1 MLRSR
6 RALAVALASFL
17 TLGGSVVSA
26 LPAAATSTSSVT
38 DSASTSSA
46 TASATDT
53 ASATAS
59 ATDVKDASCTVDDAR
74 ALCAPVGDLL
84 DVRIGDVHP
93 TQPSLGYDEVYYKLG
108 RYDADLSKDAINKKF
123 ADWCEANGQG
133 DAASAPSGA
142 TLQDPSTFTC
152 TVPVGSE
159 TADTIAPMKT
169 VVIGPNG
176 VLYLTDGHHTLTSFQ
191 ENSGPD
197 VHVRLRVLGNLSGLS
212 DADFWAAMQAN
223 KWTWLRDVNGD
234 AITPAQL
241 PANVGLASFQDDR
254 FRSILYFARDI
265 GYASDGAVPF
275 QEFYWGTWLRT
286 RTDIPVAGWNQDD
299 WAGSLALVK
308 QLAQAQVA
316 LGAGTVVDPQSGY
329 TAGDL
334 SVLGAWNDGKAET
347 KGEWAKLSKPYTDA
361 KPGKLAY
368 MTEYRLRHVAPALT
382 APAAPAAPTVV
393 VGGTSAA
400 GSHVAVSWT
409 APADGG
415 SAITGYT
422 VALGTGRTAEVDA
435 RSTSFTFDGVAPGS
449 YSATITAHNAVGST
463 SSAATPVAVADPAAV
478 QGSVTIT
485 GDLRSGG
492 SVTVTANGLAAEVAG
507 FSVEVHSDPVS
518 LGTGSTDASGAFAL
532 PAALPATLPAGA
544 HTVTVSF
551 NGATVA
557 STAFTVAPASTGN
570 GGSGNG
576 GTGSGSGSSGAGSA
590 GSGSTGS
597 GSGSLATTGSAAP
610 IALGAAGA
618 LVIAAGVLLRILSE
632 RSETK
637 GARRRTGAGQG

>member
-1 MLRSR
+1 MPLLRSR
-6 RALAVALASFL
+6 RTLAVALASFL
-17 TLGGSVVSA
+17 ALGGSVVSA
-26 LPAAATSTSSVT
+26 LPAAAA
-38 DSASTSSA
+38 DSP
-46 TASATDT
+46 
-53 ASATAS
+53 
-59 ATDVKDASCTVDDAR
+59 TDVKDASCVAGDAR

-108 RYDADLSKDAINKKF
+108 RYDAELSKDAVNKKF

-133 DAASAPSGA
+133 DAASAQPGA
-142 TLQDPSTFTC
+142 TLRDPSSFTC

-159 TADTIAPMKT
+159 TAATIEPMKT
-169 VVIGPNG
+169 VVIGPQG

-241 PANVGLASFQDDR
+241 PSNVGLSNFEDDR

-265 GYASDGAVPF
+265 GYSADGAVPF

-286 RTDIPVAGWNQDD
+286 RADVPVAGWNQDD

-308 QLAQAQVA
+308 QLTQAQVA

-334 SVLGAWNDGKAET
+334 SVLGAWNDGKTES
-347 KGEWAKLSKPYTDA
+347 KGEWAKLAKPYADA

-368 MTEYRLRHVAPALT
+368 MTEYRLRHVTPAPT
-382 APAAPAAPTVV
+382 APAAPAAPSAVV
-393 VGGTSAA
+393 SGASPS
-400 GSHVAVSWT
+400 GSHVATTWS

-422 VALGTGRTAEVDA
+422 VSLGADLSSEVDA
-435 RSTSFTFDGVAPGS
+435 RSTSFTFDGVTPGT
-449 YSATITAHNAVGST
+449 YSLTVTAHNAIGST
-463 SSAATPVAVADPAAV
+463 ASAATPVTVADPAAV
-478 QGSVTIT
+478 QGSVAIS
-485 GDLRSGG
+485 GDLRPGG
-492 SVTVTANGLAAEVAG
+492 SVTVTAHGLAADAAG
-507 FSVEVHSDPVS
+507 FAVVVHSDPVS
-518 LGTGSTDASGAFAL
+518 LGTGSTDASGAFTL
-532 PAALPATLPAGA
+532 QAALPASLPAGP

-551 NGATVA
+551 NGTTVA
-557 STAFTVAPASTGN
+557 TAAFTVAAA
-570 GGSGNG
+570 GGPDTG
-576 GTGSGSGSSGAGSA
+576 GTGSGSGA
-590 GSGSTGS
+590 TG

-610 IALGAAGA
+610 IGLGVAGA
-618 LVIAAGVLLRILSE
+618 VIVAAGVLLL
-632 RSETK
+632 
-637 GARRRTGAGQG
+637 ARRRAGVEQD

>member
-1 MLRSR
+1 VPLLRSR
-6 RALAVALASFL
+6 RTLAVALASFL
-17 TLGGSVVSA
+17 ALGGSVVSA
-26 LPAAATSTSSVT
+26 LPAAAA
-38 DSASTSSA
+38 DSP
-46 TASATDT
+46 
-53 ASATAS
+53 
-59 ATDVKDASCTVDDAR
+59 TDVKDASCVAGDAR

-108 RYDADLSKDAINKKF
+108 RYDAELSKDAVNKKF

-133 DAASAPSGA
+133 DAASAQPGA
-142 TLQDPSTFTC
+142 TLRDPSSFTC

-159 TADTIAPMKT
+159 TAATIEPMKT
-169 VVIGPNG
+169 VVIGPQG

-241 PANVGLASFQDDR
+241 PSNVGLSNFEDDR

-265 GYASDGAVPF
+265 GYSADGAVPF

-286 RTDIPVAGWNQDD
+286 RADVPVAGWNQDD

-308 QLAQAQVA
+308 QLTQAQVA

-334 SVLGAWNDGKAET
+334 SVLGAWNDGKAES
-347 KGEWAKLSKPYTDA
+347 KGEWAKLAKPYADA

-368 MTEYRLRHVAPALT
+368 MTEYRLRHVTPAPT
-382 APAAPAAPTVV
+382 APAAPTAPSAVV
-393 VGGTSAA
+393 SGASPS
-400 GSHVAVSWT
+400 GSHVATTWS

-422 VALGTGRTAEVDA
+422 VSLGAGLSSEVDA
-435 RSTSFTFDGVAPGS
+435 RSTSFTFDGVTPGT
-449 YSATITAHNAVGST
+449 YALIVTAHNAIGST
-463 SSAATPVAVADPAAV
+463 ASAATPVTVADPAAV
-478 QGSVTIT
+478 QGSVAIS
-485 GDLRSGG
+485 GDLRPGG
-492 SVTVTANGLAAEVAG
+492 SVTVTAHGLAADAAG
-507 FSVEVHSDPVS
+507 FAVAVHSDPVS
-518 LGTGSTDASGAFAL
+518 LGTGSTDASGAFTL
-532 PAALPATLPAGA
+532 QAALPASLPAGP

-551 NGATVA
+551 NGTTVA
-557 STAFTVAPASTGN
+557 TAAFTVAAA
-570 GGSGNG
+570 GGPGAG
-576 GTGSGSGSSGAGSA
+576 GTGSGAGATG
-590 GSGSTGS
+590 GSGSLSGAAG

-610 IALGAAGA
+610 IGLGVAGA
-618 LVIAAGVLLRILSE
+618 VIVAAGVLLL
-632 RSETK
+632 
-637 GARRRTGAGQG
+637 ARRRAGVEQG

>member
-1 MLRSR
+1 VPLLRSR
-6 RALAVALASFL
+6 RTLAVALASFL
-17 TLGGSVVSA
+17 ALGGSVVSA
-26 LPAAATSTSSVT
+26 LPAAAA
-38 DSASTSSA
+38 DSP
-46 TASATDT
+46 
-53 ASATAS
+53 
-59 ATDVKDASCTVDDAR
+59 TDVKDASCVAGDAR

-108 RYDADLSKDAINKKF
+108 RYDAELSKDAVNKKF

-133 DAASAPSGA
+133 DAASAQPGA
-142 TLQDPSTFTC
+142 TLRDPSSFTC

-159 TADTIAPMKT
+159 TAATIEPMKT
-169 VVIGPNG
+169 VVIGPQG

-241 PANVGLASFQDDR
+241 PSNVGLSNFEDDR

-265 GYASDGAVPF
+265 GYSADGAVPF

-286 RTDIPVAGWNQDD
+286 RADVPVAGWNQDD

-308 QLAQAQVA
+308 QLTQAQVA

-334 SVLGAWNDGKAET
+334 SVLGAWNDGKTES
-347 KGEWAKLSKPYTDA
+347 KGEWAKLAKPYADA

-368 MTEYRLRHVAPALT
+368 MTEYRLRHVTPAPT
-382 APAAPAAPTVV
+382 APAAPAAPSAVV
-393 VGGTSAA
+393 SGASPS
-400 GSHVAVSWT
+400 GSHVATTWS

-422 VALGTGRTAEVDA
+422 VSLGADLSSEVDA
-435 RSTSFTFDGVAPGS
+435 RSTSFTFDGVTPGT
-449 YSATITAHNAVGST
+449 YSLTVTAHNAIGST
-463 SSAATPVAVADPAAV
+463 ASAATPVTVADPAAV
-478 QGSVTIT
+478 QGSVAIS
-485 GDLRSGG
+485 GDLRPGG
-492 SVTVTANGLAAEVAG
+492 SVTVTAHGLAADAAG
-507 FSVEVHSDPVS
+507 FAVVVHSDPVS
-518 LGTGSTDASGAFAL
+518 LGTGSTDASGAFTL
-532 PAALPATLPAGA
+532 QAALPASLPAGP

-551 NGATVA
+551 NGTTVA
-557 STAFTVAPASTGN
+557 TAAFTVAAA
-570 GGSGNG
+570 GGPDTG
-576 GTGSGSGSSGAGSA
+576 GTGSGSGA
-590 GSGSTGS
+590 TG

-610 IALGAAGA
+610 IGLGVAGA
-618 LVIAAGVLLRILSE
+618 VIVAAGVLLL
-632 RSETK
+632 
-637 GARRRTGAGQG
+637 ARRRAGVEQD

>member
-1 MLRSR
+1 MPLLRSR
-6 RALAVALASFL
+6 RTLAVALATFL
-17 TLGGSVVSA
+17 ALGGSVVSA
-26 LPAAATSTSSVT
+26 LPAAAA
-38 DSASTSSA
+38 DSP
-46 TASATDT
+46 
-53 ASATAS
+53 
-59 ATDVKDASCTVDDAR
+59 TDVKDASCAVGDAR

-108 RYDADLSKDAINKKF
+108 RYDAELSKDAVNKKF

-133 DAASAPSGA
+133 DAASAQPGA
-142 TLQDPSTFTC
+142 TLQDPASFTC

-159 TADTIAPMKT
+159 TAATIEPMKT
-169 VVIGPNG
+169 VVIGPQG

-241 PANVGLASFQDDR
+241 PSNVGLSNFEDDR

-265 GYASDGAVPF
+265 GYSADGAVPF

-286 RTDIPVAGWNQDD
+286 RADIPVAGWNQDD

-308 QLAQAQVA
+308 QLTQEQVA
-316 LGAGTVVDPQSGY
+316 LGADTVVDPQSGY

-334 SVLGAWNDGKAET
+334 SVLGAWNDGKAES
-347 KGEWAKLSKPYTDA
+347 KGEWAKLAKPYADA

-368 MTEYRLRHVAPALT
+368 MTEYRLRHVTPAPT
-382 APAAPAAPTVV
+382 APAAPASPAAVV
-393 VGGTSAA
+393 SGASPS
-400 GSHVAVSWT
+400 GSHVATTWS

-422 VALGTGRTAEVDA
+422 VSLGAGLSSEVDA

-449 YSATITAHNAVGST
+449 YSLTVTAHNAIGST
-463 SSAATPVAVADPAAV
+463 ASAATPVTVADPAAV
-478 QGSVTIT
+478 QGSVAIS
-485 GDLRSGG
+485 GDLRPGG
-492 SVTVTANGLAAEVAG
+492 SVTVTASGLAADAAG
-507 FSVEVHSDPVS
+507 FAVVVHSDPVS

-532 PAALPATLPAGA
+532 QAALPASLPAGA

-551 NGATVA
+551 HGTPVATA
-557 STAFTVAPASTGN
+557 AFTVAAAGD
-570 GGSGNG
+570 GGS
-576 GTGSGSGSSGAGSA
+576 GTGSGSGSA
-590 GSGSTGS
+590 GSGSSSGS
-597 GSGSLATTGSAAP
+597 GSAGGSGSLATTGSAAP
-610 IALGAAGA
+610 IGLGVAGA
-618 LVIAAGVLLRILSE
+618 VIVAAGVLLL
-632 RSETK
+632 
-637 GARRRTGAGQG
+637 ARRKAGVEQD

>member
-1 MLRSR
+1 MPLLPPR
-6 RALAVALASFL
+6 RTLAVALASFL
-17 TLGGSVVSA
+17 ALGGSVVSA
-26 LPAAATSTSSVT
+26 LPAAAA
-38 DSASTSSA
+38 DSP
-46 TASATDT
+46 
-53 ASATAS
+53 
-59 ATDVKDASCTVDDAR
+59 TDVKDASCVVGDAR
-74 ALCAPVGDLL
+74 ALCAPVGELL
-84 DVRIGDVHP
+84 DVRVGDVHP

-108 RYDADLSKDAINKKF
+108 RYDTELSKDAVNKKF
-123 ADWCEANGQG
+123 ADWCEANGQQ
-133 DAASAPSGA
+133 DAASAQPNA
-142 TLQDPSTFTC
+142 TLLDPSSFTC

-169 VVIGPNG
+169 VVIGPQG

-241 PANVGLASFQDDR
+241 PSNVGLSNFEDDR

-265 GYASDGAVPF
+265 GYSADGAVPF

-316 LGAGTVVDPQSGY
+316 LGADTVVDPQSGY

-334 SVLGAWNDGKAET
+334 SVLGAWNDGKAES
-347 KGEWAKLSKPYTDA
+347 KGEWAKLAKPYSDA

-368 MTEYRLRHVAPALT
+368 MTEYRLRHVTPAPT
-382 APAAPAAPTVV
+382 APAAPAAPAAVV
-393 VGGTSAA
+393 SGASPA
-400 GSHVAVSWT
+400 GSHVATNWS

-422 VALGTGRTAEVDA
+422 VSLGAGLSSEVDA
-435 RSTSFTFDGVAPGS
+435 RSTSFTFDAVPPGS
-449 YSATITAHNAVGST
+449 YSLTVTAHNAIGST
-463 SSAATPVAVADPAAV
+463 TSAATPVTVADPAAV
-478 QGSVTIT
+478 QGSVAIS
-485 GDLRSGG
+485 GDLRPGG
-492 SVTVTANGLAAEVAG
+492 SVTVTANGLAADVAG
-507 FSVEVHSDPVS
+507 FAVEVHSDPVS
-518 LGTGSTDASGAFAL
+518 LGTGSTDASGTFAL
-532 PAALPATLPAGA
+532 QAALPASLPAGA

-551 NGATVA
+551 HGTTVA
-557 STAFTVAPASTGN
+557 TAAFTVAGAGA
-570 GGSGNG
+570 GGSGTG
-576 GTGSGSGSSGAGSA
+576 PGSGSGSGFGS

-597 GSGSLATTGSAAP
+597 GSGALATTGSAAP
-610 IALGAAGA
+610 IGLGIAGA
-618 LVIAAGVLLRILSE
+618 VVVAAGVLLL
-632 RSETK
+632 
-637 GARRRTGAGQG
+637 ARRRAGVAQD

>member
-1 MLRSR
+1 MPLLRSR
-6 RALAVALASFL
+6 RTLAVALASFL
-17 TLGGSVVSA
+17 TLGGSV
-26 LPAAATSTSSVT
+26 LAAAP
-38 DSASTSSA
+38 
-46 TASATDT
+46 ASAADAPTDI
-53 ASATAS
+53 
-59 ATDVKDASCTVDDAR
+59 KDASCAVGDVRD
-74 ALCAPVGDLL
+74 LCAPVGDLL

-123 ADWCEANGQG
+123 ADWCEANGQQ
-133 DAASAPSGA
+133 DAASAQPDA
-142 TLQDPSTFTC
+142 TLTDPSTFTC

-169 VVIGPNG
+169 VVIGPRG

-241 PANVGLASFQDDR
+241 PSNVGLSNFEDDR

-265 GYASDGAVPF
+265 GYSADGAVPF

-286 RTDIPVAGWNQDD
+286 RADIPVAAWNQDD

-308 QLAQAQVA
+308 QLTQAQVA

-334 SVLGAWNDGKAET
+334 SVLGAWNDGKAES
-347 KGEWAKLSKPYTDA
+347 KGEWAKLAKPYSDA

-368 MTEYRLRHVAPALT
+368 MTEYRLRHVTPAPT
-382 APAAPAAPTVV
+382 APAAPAAPTALVS
-393 VGGTSAA
+393 GASTA
-400 GSHVAVSWT
+400 GSHVAASWA

-415 SAITGYT
+415 SPITGYT
-422 VALGTGRTAEVDA
+422 VALGAGLSAEVDA
-435 RSTSFTFDGVAPGS
+435 HSTSFTFDGVAPGS
-449 YSATITAHNAVGST
+449 YALTVTAHNAIGST
-463 SSAATPVAVADPAAV
+463 ASAATPVTVADPAAM
-478 QGSVTIT
+478 QGSVAIA
-485 GDLRSGG
+485 GDLRPGG
-492 SVTVTANGLAAEVAG
+492 SVTVTANGLAADVEG
-507 FSVEVHSDPVS
+507 FAVEVHSDPVS
-518 LGTGSTDASGAFAL
+518 LGTGSTDASGTFAL
-532 PAALPATLPAGA
+532 QAALPASLPAGA

-551 NGATVA
+551 NGTTVA
-557 STAFTVAPASTGN
+557 SASFTVSSG
-570 GGSGNG
+570 GDSGSGSG
-576 GTGSGSGSSGAGSA
+576 DTGSGSGSA
-590 GSGSTGS
+590 GSGSGAS
-597 GSGSLATTGSAAP
+597 GALATTGSDAP
-610 IALGAAGA
+610 IALGIAGA
-618 LVIAAGVLLRILSE
+618 VVIAVGVLLLV
-632 RSETK
+632 
-637 GARRRTGAGQG
+637 RRRAGLHQD